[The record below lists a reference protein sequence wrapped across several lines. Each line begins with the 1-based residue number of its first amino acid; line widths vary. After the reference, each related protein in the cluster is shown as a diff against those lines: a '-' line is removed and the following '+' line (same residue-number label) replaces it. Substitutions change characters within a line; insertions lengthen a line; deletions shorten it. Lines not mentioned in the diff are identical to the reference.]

1 MSEPATDMA
10 VTQMD
15 SSGVTAEVSSHVH
28 GHAPAVGISAES
40 MSTIATAA
48 SLPMPYAEH
57 VGVLLSLQSF
67 CTIITVAIF
76 IITFV
81 VQPFRIPSE
90 SMEQTLLVGDFL
102 LVNKQ
107 VLQPGGGTLGHWLL
121 PYTPVKRG
129 DIVVFHYPVD
139 SSMHL
144 VKRVIGVPGDR
155 LHLKNGLVFINGRLL
170 DEPYAMYLPSHP
182 DSFRDNFPLVPA
194 ADPGVDTRW
203 WLGMHHYVRNG
214 DLVVPPGQYFV
225 MGDNRNDSE
234 DSRYWG
240 FVPQANIVG
249 QPWIVYFSLR
259 HAGEP
264 IAGLPDAEAQQQHAG
279 TLGFLVDSLDNLARW
294 DRSFHIIR

>member
-1 MSEPATDMA
+1 MREPATDMA

-15 SSGVTAEVSSHVH
+15 SSVVSAEESFCVH
-28 GHAPAVGISAES
+28 GFASTAGVSAANGLPADQ
-40 MSTIATAA
+40 TA
-48 SLPMPYAEH
+48 SQETYVEN

-67 CTIITVAIF
+67 CTIITIAIF
-76 IITFV
+76 IITFI

-107 VLQPGGGTLGHWLL
+107 VLEPAGELGRWLL

-139 SSMHL
+139 SSLHL
-144 VKRVIGVPGDR
+144 VKRVIGVPGDH
-155 LHLKNGLVFINGRLL
+155 LHLKNGLVFINGKPLH
-170 DEPYAMYLPSHP
+170 EPYAMYVPSRP
-182 DSFRDNFPLVPA
+182 DSFRDNFPLMPA

-203 WLGMHHYVRNG
+203 WLGMHRYVRNG
-214 DLVVPPGQYFV
+214 DLVVPPGEYFV

-240 FVPQANIVG
+240 FVPLANIVG

-259 HAGEP
+259 HVGA
-264 IAGLPDAEAQQQHAG
+264 IAGLPDAEAQQHAG
-279 TLGFLVDSLDNLARW
+279 SLGFLVDSLDNLARW